1 MRFENAASPANLPRR
16 VNQQSTSKD
25 AVQDLFGP
33 RVTNRRVT
41 VFTQSASV
49 ELDEGGRGHGRDE
62 DGASRIRKVTSKLLA
77 SGLTRVVKAPPADW
91 SEKID
96 ALAHQFPNM
105 RDLISSVVR
114 PHVALVARGMDH
126 RLAPILLVG
135 APGIGKTHFA
145 NELATVLGVGSPLV
159 VSMASESNNSTL
171 GGSST
176 FWSNSAPGRL
186 FEILA
191 WGQSLAMP
199 IANPLV
205 VLDEVDKVRSRNM
218 QFDPLG
224 TLYTLLEVETARNFT
239 DQSLPD
245 LRIDASHCR
254 IVATAN
260 DVSEIA
266 EPLLSRMLVC
276 PVRQPSVNELS
287 EMVRSM
293 YLRLVQKF
301 ELEMMSDLSQDV
313 IDVALRMSPREAK
326 MRLDCALASAVVDG
340 RNSIQLAD
348 WPAMAANQ
356 QRVQR
361 RPIGFTALVDPPG
374 NHRSAMKVSPT

>member
-49 ELDEGGRGHGRDE
+49 ELDEGGGGYGRDE

-186 FEILA
+186 FEMLA

-224 TLYTLLEVETARNFT
+224 VLYTLLEVETARHFV

-266 EPLLSRMLVC
+266 EPLLSRMFVYQ
-276 PVRQPSVNELS
+276 VRQPSVNELS

-301 ELEMMSDLSQDV
+301 ELVMSDLPMDV
-313 IDVALRMSPREAK
+313 IEAALLMSPREAK
-326 MRLDCALASAVVDG
+326 MRLECAVACAVVDG
-340 RNSIQLAD
+340 RNAVKLSD
-348 WPAMAANQ
+348 WPSIFASPP
-356 QRVQR
+356 RIQR
-361 RPIGFTALVDPPG
+361 RPIGFTV
-374 NHRSAMKVSPT
+374 